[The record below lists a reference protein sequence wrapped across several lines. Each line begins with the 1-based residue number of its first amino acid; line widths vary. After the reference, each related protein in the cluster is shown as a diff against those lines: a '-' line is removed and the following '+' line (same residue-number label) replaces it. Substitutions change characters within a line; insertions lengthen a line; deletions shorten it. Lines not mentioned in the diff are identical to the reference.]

1 MNQNSKIIFVCEHGA
16 AKSIMAAAYFN
27 KLAQEI
33 GLDQQAI
40 AGGTTPDPQ
49 LSQTAVKGL
58 REDGL
63 TPSPT
68 TPQKLSSEELQT
80 ASQVI
85 AFCKLPESYRYQG
98 AIEYWEDVP
107 PVSEDYEKARDDIVK
122 RIKKLI
128 NIP

>member
-16 AKSIMAAAYFN
+16 AKSIIAAAYFN

-40 AGGTTPDPQ
+40 ARGTNPDPE
-49 LSQTAVKGL
+49 LSQTAVEGL
-58 REDGL
+58 RQDGL
-63 TPSPT
+63 IPDVTI
-68 TPQKLSSEELQT
+68 PQELSSQELQT

-85 AFCKLPESYRYQG
+85 AFCKLLDSYG
-98 AIEYWEDVP
+98 SEKVIEYWDDVP
-107 PVSEDYEKARDDIVK
+107 PVSQHYETARDDIVK
-122 RIKKLI
+122 RIKQFI